1 MLVIY
6 FVISVSYERV
16 LERFIE
22 KKMFCK
28 NDFLKLFEIFRDRR
42 NIRLV
47 VKKNGLFAYVKG
59 IVEIPDKV
67 RYTYLDI
74 FRLAHEVG
82 HAIDAIKR
90 KNRFRLLYHTRLL
103 MFVSW
108 IGLVLLMFL
117 SVFYA
122 QLIEFVT
129 KWYLLVFI
137 LTSLHAL
144 LTLMVEITANRT
156 AIQFMNVQ
164 VEPKF
169 MIQLKIVAFLA
180 VFDQL
185 VWQMI
190 WFIPLL
196 FLASY

>member
-90 KNRFRLLYHTRLL
+90 KNRFRLLYHARLF

-108 IGLVLLMFL
+108 IGLVLLMIL
-117 SVFYA
+117 SVFNA
-122 QLIEFVT
+122 QLIEFVL
-129 KWYLLVFI
+129 KWYLLAFI
-137 LTSLHAL
+137 LTLPHAL
-144 LTLMVEITANRT
+144 LTLIIEITANLI
-156 AIQFMNVQ
+156 AIQLMSVQ
-164 VEPKF
+164 FELKRT
-169 MIQLKIVAFLA
+169 IQLKMFAFLA

-185 VWQMI
+185 VWQMV